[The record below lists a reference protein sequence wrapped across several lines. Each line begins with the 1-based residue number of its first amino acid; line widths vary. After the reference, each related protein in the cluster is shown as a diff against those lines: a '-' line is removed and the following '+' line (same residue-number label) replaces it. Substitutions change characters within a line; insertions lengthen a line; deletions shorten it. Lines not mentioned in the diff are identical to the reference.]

1 MVDYSL
7 SMGPVRVWVVSMSEH
22 MHEWRWHS
30 MYLEDGIDC
39 RLCAEDDSIDY
50 QEAWMDNDEVIRRLN
65 ATERLS
71 KTSAMAAATTSLRG
85 GDVVSYEDLLAYAAA
100 LEGEDG

>member
-1 MVDYSL
+1 
-7 SMGPVRVWVVSMSEH
+7 MSDH
-22 MHEWRWHS
+22 DVHEWVEVYENMVEGVANLALGDILARCS
-30 MYLEDGIDC
+30 KSTCDAELLEPEI
-39 RLCAEDDSIDY
+39 L
-50 QEAWMDNDEVIRRLN
+50 RRLN

-85 GDVVSYEDLLAYAAA
+85 GDVVSYEDLLAYASA

>member
-1 MVDYSL
+1 MKDH
-7 SMGPVRVWVVSMSEH
+7 VV
-22 MHEWRWHS
+22 HEWRWHS
-30 MYLEDGIDC
+30 QYGEDGIDC

-65 ATERLS
+65 ATERLGAEDARDI
-71 KTSAMAAATTSLRG
+71 AMTPSLPT
-85 GDVVSYEDLLAYAAA
+85 DKSYRDLEAYAAA

>member
-1 MVDYSL
+1 MDVVQLPCYLGAVD
-7 SMGPVRVWVVSMSEH
+7 SEGSGKMNEH
-22 MHEWRWHS
+22 VHEWWVDKFPTEARCVWTDS
-30 MYLEDGIDC
+30 YGEEC
-39 RLCAEDDSIDY
+39 RERL
-50 QEAWMDNDEVIRRLN
+50 NDKQIERRLN

-85 GDVVSYEDLLAYAAA
+85 GDVVSYEDLLAYADA